1 MSAPAGRTAAPDA
14 DRGRAFRTTSI
25 QRRRVQRIGFGWLTL
40 MAVATVV
47 PILLVMAYI
56 VRQGAPAVS
65 WEFLTAAPSDGMRQG
80 GILPAIVGTF
90 YLTLGTALFSVPL
103 GVAAAVYLAEYAQEN
118 MLTRLIRVAIIN
130 LAGIPSVV
138 YGLFGLGLFVLFLH
152 FGSSILSASLTLS
165 IMTLPVIISA
175 AEEALRAVPQAFRTV
190 SVSLGGSRW
199 QTIWRVVLPQ
209 AVPGIL
215 TGVILG
221 LERAAGETAPILFT
235 GAAFF
240 LPRLPNSPLDSTMA
254 LPYHLFVISTQ
265 VPGMPLRIQY
275 GTALVLIVFVLG
287 MNVAA
292 TIVRS
297 RARARR
303 QW

>member
-1 MSAPAGRTAAPDA
+1 MK
-14 DRGRAFRTTSI
+14 
-25 QRRRVQRIGFGWLTL
+25 QRLIFNRFLVQRLGISLISL
-40 MAVATVV
+40 AALLTVV
-47 PILLVMAYI
+47 PILAVFAYLI
-56 VRQGAPAVS
+56 ARGVPAIS
-65 WEFLTAAPSDGMRQG
+65 WEFLSSMPSDGMRAG

-90 YLTLGTALFSVPL
+90 YLTLGTAIFSVPL
-103 GVAAAVYLAEYAQEN
+103 GIAAAIYLSEYAREN
-118 MLTRLIRVAIIN
+118 ALTRLIRIAIIN

-138 YGLFGLGLFVLFLH
+138 YGLFGLGLFVLFLK
-152 FGSSILSASLTLS
+152 FGTSILAASLTLS

-190 SVSLGGSRW
+190 SVSLGGTRW
-199 QTIWRVVLPQ
+199 QTIRKIILPQ
-209 AVPGIL
+209 ALPGII

-240 LPRLPNSPLDSTMA
+240 LPRLPNSPLDATMA

-265 VPGMPLRIQY
+265 VPGMPIQIQY
-275 GTALVLIVFVLG
+275 GTALVLIAFVLG
-287 MNVAA
+287 MNLIA
-292 TIVRS
+292 TVIRS
-297 RARARR
+297 RARAKR

>member
-1 MSAPAGRTAAPDA
+1 V
-14 DRGRAFRTTSI
+14 F
-25 QRRRVQRIGFGWLTL
+25 
-40 MAVATVV
+40 
-47 PILLVMAYI
+47 AYI
-56 VRQGAPAVS
+56 ISKGAPAIS
-65 WEFLTAAPSDGMRQG
+65 WEFLTAIPSDGMRAG

-90 YLTLGTALFSVPL
+90 YLTLGTAIFSVPL
-103 GVAAAVYLAEYAQEN
+103 GIAAAIYLAEYAREN
-118 MLTRLIRVAIIN
+118 WLTRLIRIAIII

-138 YGLFGLGLFVLFLH
+138 YGLFGLGLFVLFLR
-152 FGSSILSASLTLS
+152 FGTSILAASLTLS

-190 SVSLGGSRW
+190 SVSLGGTRW
-199 QTIWRVVLPQ
+199 QTIRKIILPQ
-209 AVPGIL
+209 ALPGIL

-240 LPRLPNSPLDSTMA
+240 LPHLPNSPLDATMA

-265 VPGMPLRIQY
+265 VPGMPIQIQY

-287 MNVAA
+287 MNLIA
-292 TIVRS
+292 TVIRS
-297 RARARR
+297 RARAKR

>member
-1 MSAPAGRTAAPDA
+1 MKRT
-14 DRGRAFRTTSI
+14 FTSNRDLI
-25 QRRRVQRIGFGWLTL
+25 QRLGFSLLTL
-40 MAVATVV
+40 VALMTVV
-47 PILLVMAYI
+47 PIVVVFAYI
-56 VRQGAPAVS
+56 IKQGAPSIS
-65 WEFLTAAPSDGMRQG
+65 WEFLSAMPRDGMRAG

-90 YLTLGTALFSVPL
+90 YLTLGTAIFSVPL
-103 GVAAAVYLAEYAQEN
+103 GIAAAIYLSEYAREN
-118 MLTRLIRVAIIN
+118 WLTRIIRIAIIN

-138 YGLFGLGLFVLFLH
+138 YGLFGMGLFVLFLK
-152 FGSSILSASLTLS
+152 FGTSILAASLTLS

-175 AEEALRAVPQAFRTV
+175 SEEALRAVPQGFRTV
-190 SVSLGGSRW
+190 SISLGGTRW
-199 QTIWRVVLPQ
+199 QTIRKIVLPQ
-209 AVPGIL
+209 ALPGIL

-240 LPRLPNSPLDSTMA
+240 LPRLPNSPLDATMA

-265 VPGMPLRIQY
+265 VPEMPIQIQY

-287 MNVAA
+287 MNLVA
-292 TIVRS
+292 TLIRS
-297 RARARR
+297 RARAKR